1 MTEHDAILS
10 AVAKGL
16 RTGERSVAGPFA
28 DYLQESNLPG
38 AHLFRRYG
46 EEGESGEPYKG
57 PVDLRWTGLSPLSGR
72 IWCIASG
79 HGSRNIFHLTYGPE
93 GEGKHVKLTIP
104 VHSKTDARNLLSD
117 TSPEIR
123 AHFETHFIPH
133 LPDVERLSRM
143 SEPTSVNNPSS
154 MTKTRKSESAN
165 SNVGSLH
172 DIESQIADRP
182 IRPTMQSAFQSDRP
196 APQVNIFNDDKHQI
210 IGEAPAKKPAV
221 PYTTE
226 AGENGSLHQAEAI
239 AHPKKLAAG
248 FDLTPVHNNKI
259 SHPVVGR
266 TDDFKPPHEKLVA
279 GAQGMYGND
288 RDLNQPPPGPTVQS
302 AFRPPHERPVKEGTK
317 TPDDK
322 RAWISE
328 KIKKIMT
335 EGLNGKMP
343 DREQAIAAAYNMYKQ
358 EHDK

>member
-1 MTEHDAILS
+1 M
-10 AVAKGL
+10 
-16 RTGERSVAGPFA
+16 
-28 DYLQESNLPG
+28 N
-38 AHLFRRYG
+38 
-46 EEGESGEPYKG
+46 
-57 PVDLRWTGLSPLSGR
+57 
-72 IWCIASG
+72 
-79 HGSRNIFHLTYGPE
+79 
-93 GEGKHVKLTIP
+93 
-104 VHSKTDARNLLSD
+104 
-117 TSPEIR
+117 
-123 AHFETHFIPH
+123 
-133 LPDVERLSRM
+133 
-143 SEPTSVNNPSS
+143 EPTVNNPSS
-154 MTKTRKSESAN
+154 MPKPEKPRKSEVAN

-172 DIESQIADRP
+172 DIESQVADRP
-182 IRPTMQSAFQSDRP
+182 IRPTMQSAFQPKKMASDRP
-196 APQVNIFNDDKHQI
+196 TP
-210 IGEAPAKKPAV
+210 

-248 FDLTPVHNNKI
+248 FDLTPVHNEKI

-288 RDLNQPPPGPTVQS
+288 RDLNQPPGPTVQS